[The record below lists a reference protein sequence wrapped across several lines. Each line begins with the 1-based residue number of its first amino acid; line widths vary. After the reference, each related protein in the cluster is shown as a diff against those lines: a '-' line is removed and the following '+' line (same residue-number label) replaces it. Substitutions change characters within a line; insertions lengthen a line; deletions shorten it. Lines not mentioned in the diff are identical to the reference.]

1 MKARELAA
9 ILRELEKH
17 PRIASIAVGDLRVT
31 YRDATQP
38 EAGAFAEPETEPE
51 TLDLPGDVFDPRKAI
66 EKVYAKHRRP
76 SAREDGA
83 S

>member
-31 YRDATQP
+31 FRDASRP
-38 EAGAFAEPETEPE
+38 DEYREAEPDGDQDGPQE
-51 TLDLPGDVFDPRKAI
+51 LPDGVFDPRRAI
-66 EKVYAKHRRP
+66 ERLYAKHRKPPEGEP
-76 SAREDGA
+76 S
-83 S
+83 